1 MKMNI
6 LKYLPSIACA
16 ILASFV
22 SCNDLDLA
30 PTNKF
35 TDLNYWTSEAKAS
48 SVLSMAYSQMMSS
61 GYFFADERLSDNLY
75 EGRGSTDE
83 KLITSGQANAAL
95 GRFSEDWKKCFEG
108 IKTCHTFLENVDR
121 VPDMDETLKNRMK
134 AEARFIRAMLFFR
147 LANNYGDVPLFDY
160 TLTIEEAN
168 TIARS
173 PKADVIKFVRDEL
186 NDIVG
191 TLPTRQEYAAADN
204 GRITKGAAMTLLART
219 YLYENDWQNVSS
231 VCEKIIN
238 GEYGEYALFS
248 SYAGLFLPENEYNS
262 EVILDMGYLLNLR
275 TWSEMY
281 DGIPLSVGG
290 RVNGFAPT
298 QELVDD
304 YIMKNGRSIHE
315 SGSGYKEEDP
325 YINRD
330 PRLQATIVYHGYQW
344 TDGNGKTSTI
354 YIKPGSSAD
363 AGAANLD
370 EYIGPGQNSTAT
382 GYYLRKW
389 FDPTAPAGLASGL
402 NLILMRYADVLLM
415 YAEAKTELGEM
426 NETVWNKTIRPLRER
441 SGVIGAMPATADPY
455 LASYYDGVT
464 DKWILEC
471 RRERSIELY
480 MENTRRDDLMR
491 WRMGHKLT
499 VEFAGIHIPELGKP
513 FDMNGDG
520 KNDLC
525 FYSKSH
531 PKSGSNQTG
540 VSYVEVTAEEGD
552 NVTTYSVN
560 KDNCLVYI
568 LDREWADYKYLYP
581 VPKNALDINPNLRP
595 QNPGWDD

>member
-315 SGSGYKEEDP
+315 SGSGYKEDDP

-415 YAEAKTELGEM
+415 YAEAKTELVEM
-426 NETVWNKTIRPLRER
+426 NETVGNKTIRPIRER
-441 SGVIGAMPATADPY
+441 AGFTDASALNYPASGDMQTIV
-455 LASYYDGVT
+455 
-464 DKWILEC
+464 
-471 RRERSIELY
+471 RRERRCELAIEGTRLY
-480 MENTRRDDLMR
+480 DIRRWKTIETALNGNPRGAKFAADNTQYIQLDKRS
-491 WRMGHKLT
+491 
-499 VEFAGIHIPELGKP
+499 F
-513 FDMNGDG
+513 
-520 KNDLC
+520 
-525 FYSKSH
+525 
-531 PKSGSNQTG
+531 
-540 VSYVEVTAEEGD
+540 
-552 NVTTYSVN
+552 N
-560 KDNCLVYI
+560 KD
-568 LDREWADYKYLYP
+568 RDYLFAIP
-581 VPKNALDINPNLRP
+581 QSQRDINKNLT
-595 QNPGWDD
+595 QNPGY